1 MDSTFNIPEGQCSP
15 EDWLSFPFTSPP
27 IHDAQWVEWD
37 PMFGPTEQRRPGNPS
52 GPMHSSSPTADG
64 SSQNNVSN
72 LPPELNQTSTLPPTE
87 LIWSLV
93 SSQPV
98 KPVIGE
104 GELYQNSPGSDACGR
119 RNTES
124 PQANIS
130 ESGLTSGTCTANSSP
145 TETSASIEVTIGPPV
160 GPVPHVSVERKYRH
174 GMVAMFARLRDAIPA
189 LNIPGDMY
197 ADGSS
202 ARPTKA
208 KILTSAID
216 YIKTM
221 EAERD
226 RMQDRYASKVA
237 ENERLRR
244 AILELEG
251 RLGIPRC
258 GVFSVMSDS

>member
-1 MDSTFNIPEGQCSP
+1 MQ
-15 EDWLSFPFTSPP
+15 L
-27 IHDAQWVEWD
+27 
-37 PMFGPTEQRRPGNPS
+37 
-52 GPMHSSSPTADG
+52 
-64 SSQNNVSN
+64 SN
-72 LPPELNQTSTLPPTE
+72 LPPELNQTAAVPPTE

-93 SSQPV
+93 SSHPV

-104 GELYQNSPGSDACGR
+104 GEVCQNSPGSDGR
-119 RNTES
+119 ARRHTES

-130 ESGLTSGTCTANSSP
+130 ESGLTSTTCTANSSP
-145 TETSASIEVTIGPPV
+145 AETSASIEVTIGPPV
-160 GPVPHVSVERKYRH
+160 APVPHVSVERKYRH

-189 LNIPGDMY
+189 LNVPGDMF

-221 EAERD
+221 EAERE
-226 RMQDRYASKVA
+226 RMKDRYASKVA

-244 AILELEG
+244 ALLELEG

-258 GVFSVMSDS
+258 GVFSAAAEG